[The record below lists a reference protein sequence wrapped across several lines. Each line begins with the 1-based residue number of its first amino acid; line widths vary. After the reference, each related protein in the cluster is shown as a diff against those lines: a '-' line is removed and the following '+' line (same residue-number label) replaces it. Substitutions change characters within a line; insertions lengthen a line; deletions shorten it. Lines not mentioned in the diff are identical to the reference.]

1 MYMPLIFETTTSW
14 WFQPIWK
21 KRSKWIISPDTNE
34 NAKYLKPPPS
44 NICTWHSFLKKNIP
58 NPYPFTFALNLSLF
72 SMAVQVS
79 RSPRR
84 PINPYHP
91 LAASELLQ
99 PANEAGV
106 KQLNHLVGI
115 LISPHWFHQNQRKS
129 CICRIYHFQW
139 WFKPWPF

>member
-1 MYMPLIFETTTSW
+1 
-14 WFQPIWK
+14 
-21 KRSKWIISPDTNE
+21 
-34 NAKYLKPPPS
+34 
-44 NICTWHSFLKKNIP
+44 
-58 NPYPFTFALNLSLF
+58 
-72 SMAVQVS
+72 MAVQVP

-115 LISPHWFHQNQRKS
+115 LISPH
-129 CICRIYHFQW
+129 
-139 WFKPWPF
+139 